1 MTLPTVAASPETLQR
16 LPTPARPRLDP
27 ADVVLPA
34 GYRAEVVLAGSS
46 MSCGMG
52 VDDDGT
58 AYVLEDG
65 STWPTRPHLPGRI
78 LRLRPGGMLDVLGEE
93 PLGGPPHIALRD
105 DAAHVSAKGGDV

>member
-105 DAAHVSAKGGDV
+105 DAAHVPAKGGDV